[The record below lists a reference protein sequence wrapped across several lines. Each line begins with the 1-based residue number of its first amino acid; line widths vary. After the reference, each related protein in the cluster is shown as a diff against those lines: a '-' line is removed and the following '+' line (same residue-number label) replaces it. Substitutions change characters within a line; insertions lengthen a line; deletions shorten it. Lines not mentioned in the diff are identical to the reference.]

1 MRAGLPGEHQ
11 WKSTSLETQGA
22 TASTLETQK
31 AAVRT
36 METPEA
42 TVSTPETAAE
52 TRLLHAAATLEASL
66 GA

>member
-22 TASTLETQK
+22 TASTLETRK

-42 TVSTPETAAE
+42 TASTPETAE
-52 TRLLHAAATLEASL
+52 TRLRHAAATLEASM